1 MVSHHTELFIRFYY
15 FTIFISDIG
24 PIERIKMLTL
34 TCVVLPKH
42 NQSKYKNLKSFTH
55 HPYTEVSLSCHNPS
69 VDPLRCL

>member
-1 MVSHHTELFIRFYY
+1 MVAHHTELFIRFYY

-42 NQSKYKNLKSFTH
+42 NQSNKKILNY
-55 HPYTEVSLSCHNPS
+55 
-69 VDPLRCL
+69 